1 MSCIAY
7 KRVSTILQNT
17 NRQSFNDFKVDK
29 VFEDQAS
36 GKNIERPQ
44 LKACIEYLREGDTFL
59 VHSIDRLARSLVDL
73 NNIIQDLTC
82 KGITVK
88 FITEGLEFKK
98 DNSNHVNQLM
108 LNILGSIAQFER
120 NLILERQR
128 ERIARAKAEGKYKG
142 RSKSL
147 TEEQLIEI
155 KKDISLGIPKSQIAK
170 KYGIGR
176 TSLYNYLK
184 QKNN

>member
-7 KRVSTILQNT
+7 SRVSTLLQNT
-17 NRQSFNDFKVDK
+17 NRQSFDGYKVDK
-29 VFEDQAS
+29 VFEDKAS
-36 GKNIERPQ
+36 GKDTDRPQ
-44 LKACIEYLREGDTFL
+44 LKACLEYLREGDTFL

-73 NNIIQDLTC
+73 NNIIQELTS

-98 DNSNHVNQLM
+98 DCNNHVNELM

-128 ERIARAKAEGKYKG
+128 EGIARAKADGKYKG

-147 TEEQLIEI
+147 TDEQVIEI
-155 KKDISLGIPKSQIAK
+155 KKDIELGIPKSKIAK

-184 QKNN
+184 Q